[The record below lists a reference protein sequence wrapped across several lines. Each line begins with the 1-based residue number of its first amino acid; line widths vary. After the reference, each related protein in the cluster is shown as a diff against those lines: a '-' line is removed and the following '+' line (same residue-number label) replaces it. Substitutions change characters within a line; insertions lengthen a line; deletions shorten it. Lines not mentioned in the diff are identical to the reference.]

1 MDAKLLNDVKK
12 LCEPLV
18 KLAPGIMSVWIFG
31 SAVRPTFTK
40 KSDIDVMV
48 LIDDTKELD
57 ENFFAAVDRST
68 HEITE
73 EGKKK
78 KIKIHFQQPK
88 MLTLWWALIKHGE
101 PWTLT
106 SIKDIEI
113 IYDETGYIKLMNML
127 FEEGKLYG
135 ANEKA
140 EKLLDR
146 AVKRLEENRFIYLS
160 DLSYEILL
168 LMLDSARSILMYYN
182 LFPADTETA
191 IEEMYKIFE
200 QRELNPQVLGIL
212 EEYSDLYNKI
222 SQGHLS
228 QLTGKDIDTWIG
240 KARVFIS
247 FMGEF
252 IVDLENERIERD
264 LRKAYEKTVN
274 LCEKALR
281 SEIEK
286 IPSADNEKFSL
297 FKKHFIDTGKVS
309 KGHLETLKNLYEF
322 NHMDPEKRRKSKD
335 KDKEKYLGMV
345 YIKSLELAIEDITS
359 KNNTKVGK

>member
-1 MDAKLLNDVKK
+1 MDSKLLKQVQK
-12 LCEPLV
+12 LCEPII
-18 KLAPGIMSVWIFG
+18 KLAPGVMSVWIFG
-31 SAVRPTFTK
+31 SATRKTFIPS

-57 ENFFAAVDRST
+57 ENFFAAVDRAT
-68 HEITE
+68 RDITD

-78 KIKIHFQQPK
+78 NVKIHFQQPK
-88 MLTLWWALIKHGE
+88 MLTLWWALVKHGE
-101 PWTLT
+101 PWAIT
-106 SIKDIEI
+106 SIKDVEI
-113 IYDETGYIKLMNML
+113 IYDESGYIKLMHML
-127 FEEGKLYG
+127 NEEGKLFG

-182 LFPADTETA
+182 IFPADPETA
-191 IEEMYKIFE
+191 ITELYRVFE
-200 QRELNPQVLGIL
+200 QRELNPQVLAIF
-212 EEYSDLYNKI
+212 EEYNDLYNKI
-222 SQGHLS
+222 SKGHLS
-228 QLTGKDIDTWIG
+228 QMVGKDIDTWIG

-252 IVDLENERIERD
+252 IVDLENERIEKE
-264 LRKAYEKTVN
+264 LAKAYDKTVQ

-281 SEIEK
+281 TTTDQ
-286 IPSADNEKFSL
+286 IPSADGDKFSM

-322 NHMDPEKRRKSKD
+322 NHMDPEKRKKNKD

-345 YIKSLELAIEDITS
+345 YIKSLELAIEDVT
-359 KNNTKVGK
+359 GK